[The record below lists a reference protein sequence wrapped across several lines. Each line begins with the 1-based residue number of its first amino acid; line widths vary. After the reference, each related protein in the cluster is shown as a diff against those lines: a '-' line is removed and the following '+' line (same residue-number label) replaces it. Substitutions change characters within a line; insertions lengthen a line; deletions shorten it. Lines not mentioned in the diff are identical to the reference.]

1 MVNDMTRLEQSILQS
16 HYPQNAPIVLDK
28 TSIGGIPINTTG
40 RIVSINKDLNTILVD
55 FDTGQRSSLIYGED
69 VFHRDTVKLLR

>member
-16 HYPQNAPIVLDK
+16 YYPQNAHIMLDR
-28 TSIGGIPINTTG
+28 TSIGGIPANTTG
-40 RIVSINKDLNTILVD
+40 RVVSINKDLNTILVD

-69 VFHRDTVKLLR
+69 IFHRVKLLR